1 MRSFERGAEG
11 TGSVSGGSAGFRACR
26 SSASRGAS
34 TASREPRP
42 GRPRFARLLSLGR
55 SLKALEVRKREK
67 AGVWPPIA
75 ARRAASPAGGA
86 ERADAGRVLSVRTT
100 PAKSQRGMKR
110 HDVPFEARARPS
122 AAALA
127 RCARGADM
135 VTRGGGRARTSVKK
149 RDGRRLSF
157 ADPSSGRKETCR
169 CETSGARATGLTRVR
184 RQELWRA
191 GGRLMWR
198 RRLMSRVARLIFRQS
213 APLFF
218 RGIVGWDSR
227 TGVCDPSRGTGRIEF
242 EFRPASP
249 AAQAWRVRIG
259 PSAVRAVGPAEKE
272 FLLVHLTLPSSR
284 PSKGRAILT
293 ASRGRQRRFGEPG
306 VSSTASAQVPARRD
320 APGYPSP
327 PVAARLHVR
336 DTASSGTRLAHI

>member
-1 MRSFERGAEG
+1 MRWFERGAEA

-26 SSASRGAS
+26 SSASCGAS
-34 TASREPRP
+34 TASREPRR

-86 ERADAGRVLSVRTT
+86 ERADAGRALSVRTT

-135 VTRGGGRARTSVKK
+135 VTRGGGCARTSVKK

-157 ADPSSGRKETCR
+157 ADPSSGRKGTCR

-191 GGRLMWR
+191 GGRLLWR
-198 RRLMSRVARLIFRQS
+198 RRLMSLVARS
-213 APLFF
+213 EEGPLKFDIWTVGAAFF
-218 RGIVGWDSR
+218 PRNRRLGLKDRG
-227 TGVCDPSRGTGRIEF
+227 
-242 EFRPASP
+242 
-249 AAQAWRVRIG
+249 
-259 PSAVRAVGPAEKE
+259 
-272 FLLVHLTLPSSR
+272 L
-284 PSKGRAILT
+284 
-293 ASRGRQRRFGEPG
+293 
-306 VSSTASAQVPARRD
+306 
-320 APGYPSP
+320 
-327 PVAARLHVR
+327 
-336 DTASSGTRLAHI
+336 